1 MVKKF
6 GAVWS
11 CIMKENVIFR
21 YADEN
26 FSYHHTY
33 TKNPD
38 PAQFAFLSH
47 SHNMYEIYL
56 LISGKV
62 EYIIEGRI
70 FTPEPGTV
78 MLTNKGAV
86 HNTHITDSGADYERR
101 VLMFS
106 QEFIGSEFKSLFENA
121 SFRLSEMDLQF
132 VNSCME
138 MIEQTNRILSTGKII
153 SSVLSALLAKF
164 SGIFFSDCAK
174 TPVSDEN
181 LTVKKTVEF
190 INANLDKKWNLDS
203 LENTLYLDKAYISRE
218 FKRTVGCGI
227 WDYTIRKR
235 VFSAQQLMYSGK
247 TITEAFTSSGFNDY
261 STFYRNYKKI
271 IGQSP
276 SDDTKKYRQSVQK

>member
-1 MVKKF
+1 
-6 GAVWS
+6 
-11 CIMKENVIFR
+11 MKENIIFR

-26 FSYHHTY
+26 FCYHHTY

-78 MLTNKGAV
+78 MLTNKGTV
-86 HNTHITDSGADYERR
+86 HNTHIADSNSDYERR

-106 QEFIGSEFKSLFENA
+106 QEFIRPEFKTLFENT
-121 SFRLSEMDLQF
+121 SFRLSESDLRF

-138 MIEQTNRILSTGKII
+138 MIEHTNRILSTPELIK
-153 SSVLSALLAKF
+153 SVLSALLAKF
-164 SGIFFSDCAK
+164 SGIYFSDSVK
-174 TPVSDEN
+174 VPVSDEN
-181 LTVKKTVEF
+181 ITVKKTIEF

-203 LENTLYLDKAYISRE
+203 LENTIYRDKAYISRE
-218 FKRTVGCGI
+218 FKHTVGCGI

-247 TITEAFTSSGFNDY
+247 SITEAFTSSGFNDY

-276 SDDTKKYRQSVQK
+276 SDDAKKFRQSVQNN